1 MEISR
6 DDFEKLIEK
15 VIDKYRKEESK
26 DNKRKLDMR
35 LHNTKLLLRNFKS
48 LQKVANLRQQEID
61 ESDDNLDIRELM
73 MKEDLIE
80 SIKSSKKK
88 TITMVGYCERMLK
101 AYEMDGE
108 MKYNILYDTYINK
121 LTIDQ
126 LMEKYNYSKTRIY
139 ELRNE
144 AIEEFSVCMF
154 GVDGINFK

>member
-26 DNKRKLDMR
+26 DNKRKIDMR

-48 LQKVANLRQQEID
+48 LQKVANLRHQEID

-80 SIKSSKKK
+80 SIKSS
-88 TITMVGYCERMLK
+88 
-101 AYEMDGE
+101 
-108 MKYNILYDTYINK
+108 
-121 LTIDQ
+121 
-126 LMEKYNYSKTRIY
+126 
-139 ELRNE
+139 
-144 AIEEFSVCMF
+144 
-154 GVDGINFK
+154 